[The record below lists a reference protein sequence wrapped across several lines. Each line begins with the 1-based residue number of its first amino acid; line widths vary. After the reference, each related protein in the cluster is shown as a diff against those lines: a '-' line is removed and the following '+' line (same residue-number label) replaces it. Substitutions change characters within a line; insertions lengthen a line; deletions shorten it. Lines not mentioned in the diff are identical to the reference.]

1 MKYLASILLLML
13 PFIMHAQEGFKVT
26 MHIKGLGDHNV
37 KVIFQKN
44 GRSDVD
50 TLVKQGED
58 LVVWEGKTVDPQF
71 VRVEVMDTS
80 LYLRV
85 GKAIMPAPALA
96 FLLANTDITINGDA
110 KQIFTATVESKHP
123 EVVLYNNLRVADLPN
138 AIETW
143 TLQKE
148 QNKKRN
154 NNDTI
159 GNYDI
164 SQKLT
169 ILKKKNQAM
178 RIQFLNDNPTSYTSL
193 LVLQSLFLILPVN
206 ESEKRF
212 NALKTEHKNS
222 VTGQAHNLKIE
233 SNKKTAV
240 GKPVIPFAQEGMD
253 GSIVDIAAFKGR
265 VNFSY
270 DYYDKTTKGMLYQVN
285 IPWTTGYS
293 SIQDNIG
300 EFHMWGHE
308 FNLNTVNLEGSF
320 RWSSN
325 FNLSINR
332 NMVIKLGVN
341 DQPIGAQDGWISQ
354 VNRTAVGYPIGQFY
368 VFLNDGVYMTQ
379 AEFDKGAKA
388 EDSQVGTQRFK
399 DLNSK

>member
-71 VRVEVMDTS
+71 VRMEVMDTS

-96 FLLANTDITINGDA
+96 FLLANTNITINGDA
-110 KQIFTATVESKHP
+110 KEIFTATVESKHP

-169 ILKKKNQAM
+169 LLKKKNQAM
-178 RIQFLNDNPTSYTSL
+178 RIKFLDDNPASFTSL

-206 ESEKRF
+206 ESDKRF
-212 NALKTEHKNS
+212 KALKAEHKNS

-240 GKPVIPFAQEGMD
+240 GKPAIPFALEGMD
-253 GSIVDIAAFKGR
+253 GSIVDIAAFKGKVVLIDFWGSWCVPCR
-265 VNFSY
+265 MSHPALKDLYKKYNSKGFEIIGISNELANSTR
-270 DYYDKTTKGMLYQVN
+270 DKK
-285 IPWTTGYS
+285 
-293 SIQDNIG
+293 
-300 EFHMWGHE
+300 
-308 FNLNTVNLEGSF
+308 
-320 RWSSN
+320 
-325 FNLSINR
+325 
-332 NMVIKLGVN
+332 
-341 DQPIGAQDGWISQ
+341 AQDIAWRKAIKEDGLPWAQILYDPAILD
-354 VNRTAVGYPIGQFY
+354 VVKDYDINGYPTK
-368 VFLNDGVYMTQ
+368 FLIDQNGKFIMRILGNSEKLH
-379 AEFDKGAKA
+379 AELEAKLA
-388 EDSQVGTQRFK
+388 LLLPD
-399 DLNSK
+399 

>member
-13 PFIMHAQEGFKVT
+13 PFSMYAQEGFKVT

-37 KVIFQKN
+37 KVVFQKN

-58 LVVWEGKTVDPQF
+58 LVVWEGKTIDPQF

-138 AIETW
+138 AVETW

-154 NNDTI
+154 ANDTI

-178 RIQFLNDNPTSYTSL
+178 RIQFLNDNPASYTSL

-253 GSIVDIAAFKGR
+253 GSIIDIAAFKGKVVLIDFWGSWCVPCR
-265 VNFSY
+265 MSHPALKDLYKKYNSKGFEIIGISNELANSTR
-270 DYYDKTTKGMLYQVN
+270 DKK
-285 IPWTTGYS
+285 
-293 SIQDNIG
+293 
-300 EFHMWGHE
+300 
-308 FNLNTVNLEGSF
+308 
-320 RWSSN
+320 
-325 FNLSINR
+325 
-332 NMVIKLGVN
+332 
-341 DQPIGAQDGWISQ
+341 AQDIAWRKAIKEDGLSWAQILYDPAILDL
-354 VNRTAVGYPIGQFY
+354 VKEFDINGYPTK
-368 VFLNDGVYMTQ
+368 FLIDQNGKFVMRILGNSEKLH
-379 AEFDKGAKA
+379 AELEAKLA
-388 EDSQVGTQRFK
+388 LLLPD
-399 DLNSK
+399 

>member
-1 MKYLASILLLML
+1 MKFLASILLLCL
-13 PFIMHAQEGFKVT
+13 PFNMFAQEGFKVT
-26 MHIKGLGDHNV
+26 MHIKGLGNHNV
-37 KVIFQKN
+37 KVVFQKN

-80 LYLRV
+80 LYLRL
-85 GKAIMPAPALA
+85 GKAISPAPALS

-110 KQIFTATVESKHP
+110 KQIFTSTVESKHP

-138 AIETW
+138 AVETW

-154 NNDTI
+154 ANDTI

-164 SQKLT
+164 SQKLA
-169 ILKKKNQAM
+169 ILKKKNQAI
-178 RIQFLNDNPTSYTSL
+178 RIQFLNDNPASYTSL

-222 VTGQAHNLKIE
+222 MTGQAHNLKIE

-240 GKPVIPFAQEGMD
+240 GKPIIPFAQEGMD
-253 GSIVDIAAFKGR
+253 GSIVDIAAFKGKVVLIDFWGSWCVPCR
-265 VNFSY
+265 MSHPALKDLYKKYNSKGFEIIGISNELANSTR
-270 DYYDKTTKGMLYQVN
+270 DKK
-285 IPWTTGYS
+285 
-293 SIQDNIG
+293 
-300 EFHMWGHE
+300 
-308 FNLNTVNLEGSF
+308 
-320 RWSSN
+320 
-325 FNLSINR
+325 
-332 NMVIKLGVN
+332 
-341 DQPIGAQDGWISQ
+341 AQDIAWRKAIKEDGLPWAQILYDPAILDL
-354 VNRTAVGYPIGQFY
+354 VKEFDINGYPTK
-368 VFLNDGVYMTQ
+368 FLIDQNGKFLMRILGNSEKLH
-379 AEFDKGAKA
+379 AELEAKLA
-388 EDSQVGTQRFK
+388 LLLPD
-399 DLNSK
+399 